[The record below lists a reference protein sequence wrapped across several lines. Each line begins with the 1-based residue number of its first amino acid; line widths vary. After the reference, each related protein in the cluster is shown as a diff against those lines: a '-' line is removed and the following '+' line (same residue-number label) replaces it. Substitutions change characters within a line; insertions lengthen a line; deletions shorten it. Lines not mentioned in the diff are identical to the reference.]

1 MALDRFSR
9 KLLLLVED
17 EPLIAYEV
25 ERDLR
30 NAGARVITAGY
41 LDAAS
46 YMTQHPDLSGAVVD
60 FQLGDETALSLCRR
74 LFERG
79 LPFVIHTG
87 YTADAVRLEWPLVPI
102 IQKPALSDE
111 IPTALSDLL
120 GSRDKTLQGAA
131 NGKPSVGF

>member
-17 EPLIAYEV
+17 EPLIAYQV

-60 FQLGDETALSLCRR
+60 FQLGDETAVSLCRR
-74 LFERG
+74 LFERD

-87 YTADAVRLEWPLVPI
+87 YTADAIRREWPLVPI

-111 IPTALSDLL
+111 IPAALSDLL
-120 GSRDKTLQGAA
+120 GSHDKRLQG
-131 NGKPSVGF
+131 GGIGPSAP

>member
-1 MALDRFSR
+1 MALDRFDR

-60 FQLGDETALSLCRR
+60 FQLGDETAVSLWRR
-74 LFERG
+74 LVERC

-87 YTADAVRLEWPLVPI
+87 YSADAIRREWPLVPI
-102 IQKPALSDE
+102 IQKPALSDQ
-111 IPTALSDLL
+111 IPNALSELL
-120 GSRDKTLQGAA
+120 GSRHKTHQSAGWY
-131 NGKPSVGF
+131 PTTEI

>member
-1 MALDRFSR
+1 M
-9 KLLLLVED
+9 
-17 EPLIAYEV
+17 IAYQV

-30 NAGARVITAGY
+30 SAGARVIAAGY

-74 LFERG
+74 LFERD

-87 YTADAVRLEWPLVPI
+87 YPVDAVRREWPLVPI

-120 GSRDKTLQGAA
+120 GSRDKMLPGAA
-131 NGKPSVGF
+131 NGYSGVGF

>member
-1 MALDRFSR
+1 MHDAAFLA
-9 KLLLLVED
+9 KA
-17 EPLIAYEV
+17 EPLIAYQV

-60 FQLGDETALSLCRR
+60 FQLGDETAVSLCRR
-74 LFERG
+74 LFERD
-79 LPFVIHTG
+79 LPLVIHTG
-87 YTADAVRLEWPLVPI
+87 YAADAIRREWPLVPI
-102 IQKPALSDE
+102 IQKPASSDE

-120 GSRDKTLQGAA
+120 GSREKTLQGAA
-131 NGKPSVGF
+131 IGLVAP